1 MIDWS
6 AIHTVFLDMD
16 GTLLDLHFD
25 NHFWLVH
32 LPLRYSEHHN
42 LDHAEAEAHVHQRI
56 REERGS
62 LNWYCVDYWTDE
74 LGVDI
79 AALKTEIRDRIAYRP
94 HVKAFLRRLRDQGFR
109 VVIVTNAHHKAVALK
124 MAVTGLDRQVDRV
137 ISTHSYGLPKED
149 PRFWHELQQDEPF
162 DPQTT
167 LLVDDSGPVLD
178 SARRFGIAH
187 LLAVLAPDSRQ
198 DPRPVPGHQGFHHFD
213 EVMPPGEPLFP

>member
-6 AIHTVFLDMD
+6 AIKTVFLDMD

-32 LPLRYSEHHN
+32 LPLRYSQHHQ
-42 LDHAEAEAHVHQRI
+42 LDPEQATRTVHQRI

-62 LNWYCVDYWTDE
+62 LNWYCVDYWTEE

-79 AALKTEIRDRIAYRP
+79 AALKAEIKDRIGYRP
-94 HVKAFLRRLRDQGFR
+94 HVETFLQRLRDRGYR

-124 MAVTGLDRQVDRV
+124 MAVTGLDRKVDRV

-149 PRFWHELQQDEPF
+149 PAFWRKLQQDEPF
-162 DPQTT
+162 DPATT
-167 LLVDDSGPVLD
+167 LLIDDSGPVLD
-178 SARRFGIAH
+178 SARQFGIAH
-187 LLAVLAPDSRQ
+187 LLAVLAPDLQ
-198 DPRPVPGHQGFHHFD
+198 QPPRDVPGHQGFHHFD
-213 EVMPPGEPLFP
+213 EVMP